1 MEKLNLQ
8 IFGGRGASGIRNSPL
23 EKGAKPRE
31 IETQYRATSGSQRGY
46 TGYKDEVLEAK
57 ADKNGNVT
65 FEYATPK
72 KREKTAK
79 TNRTEYVTFEV
90 SHGAVNGSIF
100 GVNLNKAT
108 SVSGQTYGMRD
119 ELKKNG
125 FKWDGKGKKWV
136 KQK

>member
-8 IFGGRGASGIRNSPL
+8 LFGGRGASGIRNSPL
-23 EKGAKPRE
+23 ENGAKPRE